1 MVRLIYFG
9 AAMPAWFYKFTILTL
24 VTALSILTWSMFSAP
39 NVQAHKTIPAAVTE
53 LAVTVNSEQTSFTTE
68 KLVLGLGC
76 FWGAEKRFEA
86 LPGVMNVVSG
96 YADGRGF
103 APTYQN
109 IIKAKHRFNPDNY
122 AEVIEITYNPQQI
135 STQTLIKAFYEMH
148 DPTQQNRQGNDI
160 GTNYRSTILYTNDAQ
175 QTIAQ
180 ALTAE
185 FQNKLNA
192 AGYGAIQTIIK
203 ALDTFHPA
211 EDYHQDYIAKNP
223 NGYCPDHSTGVTFSG
238 EAKRIEMLDNAALLE
253 GKHIVVIDSPDCP
266 YCDKFKAEVAATY
279 AGSIPMHFRLAEQLT
294 GLSISSPTWATPTL
308 LFLEN
313 GTEVHG
319 VQGFVNRTDFYKL
332 VGAFKLGQ
340 SEAFDV
346 AFNKGTDAR
355 FCKQYEAFKNVGEGT
370 FIDTLSG
377 APLFDTD
384 YQFNSGSGWLS
395 FTQAVKDS
403 VTYHEDLSYGMV
415 RTEIRAA
422 KSGIH
427 LGHVFDDGPSGK
439 PRYCINAT
447 VLEFKPRI

>member
-1 MVRLIYFG
+1 
-9 AAMPAWFYKFTILTL
+9 MPAWFYKFTILTL

-135 STQTLIKAFYEMH
+135 STQTL
-148 DPTQQNRQGNDI
+148 
-160 GTNYRSTILYTNDAQ
+160 
-175 QTIAQ
+175 
-180 ALTAE
+180 
-185 FQNKLNA
+185 
-192 AGYGAIQTIIK
+192 IK